1 MVAHRIVTQQF
12 YFQCL
17 RISSVTLICFVY
29 TPIEK
34 MVGYVG
40 NAPTQAVKPSDLQS
54 ELRL

>member
-1 MVAHRIVTQQF
+1 
-12 YFQCL
+12 
-17 RISSVTLICFVY
+17 
-29 TPIEK
+29 